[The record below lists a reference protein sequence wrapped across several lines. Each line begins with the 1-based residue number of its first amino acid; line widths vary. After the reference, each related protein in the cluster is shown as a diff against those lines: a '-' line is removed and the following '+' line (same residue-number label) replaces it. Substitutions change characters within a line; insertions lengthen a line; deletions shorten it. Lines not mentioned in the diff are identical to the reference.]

1 LVAPFIGVLLTLILV
16 WAADRAIEQNSQVF
30 ESIKNANLPQ
40 ITKVTQV
47 TLNLADNHNQFSRLL
62 VSTVNNPDE
71 ERVYLESREIIQ
83 NFHEIERALN
93 QDFNIDD
100 AGARGILNNIHT
112 HYRQYR
118 GTTESAIE
126 ISTVDSALALQ
137 ELIAANNSMHT
148 LNILLLSLSEYY
160 EENLNATDR
169 LLTTSLNEQTYIDL
183 LALLLLS
190 LMIASAIFFSNSL
203 SSILVNINESLI
215 KLSKG
220 NLDIDLPKDSK
231 GYTAQLIDAIYTFK
245 KTLSELTLARQQ
257 ADSSNQA
264 KSEFLASMSH
274 EIRTP
279 MNGVIGM
286 LRQVLK
292 TELSKEQ
299 QEKIETANSSAS
311 SLLQIINDILD
322 FSKIDAQ
329 KLDLEHIDFDIQRLF
344 HDSVEIHRFS
354 AQEKNIQLTLTEKNC
369 EQYALKGDPLRLR
382 QVINNLVANAIKFT
396 PQGTVNIEYS
406 VQKSPDETF
415 ALHCA
420 VIDSGAGIAEDQIKT
435 LFEAFT
441 QADSSTTREYGG
453 TGLGLTIVNKL
464 CQLMGGSVTVASSL
478 GDGSRFDI
486 NIPFALGEQSA
497 LKNEDEK
504 PAIKTSGC
512 DENTSGFRILLVED
526 NAVNI
531 EVANFLLEDINLTAD
546 TALNGLEAIEALK
559 NSPLNQP
566 YSLILMD
573 CLMPVMDGY
582 QASQHIRA
590 GEAGERYKSI
600 PILAMTAN
608 AMAGDKEKCL
618 LAGMDDHISKPID
631 ESIFEEK
638 IVFWHHKKVSPQ

>member
-16 WAADRAIEQNSQVF
+16 WAADRTIEQNSQVF

-40 ITKVTQV
+40 ITKVTQI
-47 TLNLADNHNQFSRLL
+47 TLNLANNHNQFSRLL
-62 VSTVNNPDE
+62 VSTVNDPDE

-83 NFHEIERALN
+83 NFHEIERVLN
-93 QDFNIDD
+93 QDFNLDD
-100 AGARGILNNIHT
+100 TGARGILNNIHT

-148 LNILLLSLSEYY
+148 LNTLLLSLSEYY
-160 EENLNATDR
+160 EKNLNDTDR

-190 LMIASAIFFSNSL
+190 LMIASAVFFSNSL
-203 SSILVNINESLI
+203 SSILVKINESLI

-220 NLDIDLPKDSK
+220 DLDIDLPKGSK

-286 LRQVLK
+286 LRQVQK
-292 TELSKEQ
+292 TELSREQ
-299 QEKIETANSSAS
+299 HEKIETANSSAS

-329 KLDLEHIDFDIQRLF
+329 KLDIEHIDFDIQRLF
-344 HDSVEIHRFS
+344 HDSIEIHRLS
-354 AQEKNIQLTLTEKNC
+354 AQEKGIHLSLSETVC
-369 EQYALKGDPLRLR
+369 EQHCLKGDPMRLR
-382 QVINNLVANAIKFT
+382 QIINNLVANAIKFT
-396 PQGTVNIEYS
+396 NQGTINIEYS
-406 VQKSPDETF
+406 VQKSPGERFT
-415 ALHCA
+415 LHCA
-420 VIDSGAGIAEDQIKT
+420 VIDSGAGIAEDQINT

-464 CQLMGGSVTVASSL
+464 CQLMGGSVSVTSSF

-486 NIPFALGEQSA
+486 QIPFTLGEQPA

-546 TALNGLEAIEALK
+546 VALNGLEAIEALK
-559 NSPLNQP
+559 DAPLTQP

-582 QASQHIRA
+582 QATQRIRLGDA
-590 GEAGERYKSI
+590 GDRYKSI

-638 IVFWHHKKVSPQ
+638 IVFWRHKKVSPQ